1 MIPNPKRLWFHYRE
15 MLLSVLAWTVPCG
28 WMALKMMLTN
38 LVWAIVGLIFGAS
51 VGNSFAYWTAG
62 QDQGKLRILGEF
74 LVVDTIRG
82 AVVGV
87 FVGYAVGLVF
97 DAVPGSGARRLQVVR
112 FFWGLLVVASFL
124 IYMASPFP
132 AVRE

>member
-1 MIPNPKRLWFHYRE
+1 
-15 MLLSVLAWTVPCG
+15 
-28 WMALKMMLTN
+28 MALKRMLTN
-38 LVWAIVGLIFGAS
+38 LVWAIVELIFGAS